1 LLWALPFNAGPVA
14 LNSAG
19 MVAAPATAVVA
30 SSAGVILGRDWIV
43 VSRMLTALPTEDTR
57 SLGGGGAP

>member
-1 LLWALPFNAGPVA
+1 
-14 LNSAG
+14 

-30 SSAGVILGRDWIV
+30 SSAGAIIGRDWIV